1 METSKVKRRGL
12 STLFASVFFVFITS
26 SFIPGRE
33 TYPVPAGIDN
43 MLFFIQR
50 NLNANAV
57 VYESNFDEEGNLDSE
72 DPITV
77 YWMRYADDG
86 AKKDLG
92 WFEKKL
98 AYGVSTKKIN
108 DTEFEVELVAYD
120 GRKFTLKQIAKN
132 KAEVFVT
139 INGISQLVKH
149 VYLEASDG
157 GLMPSVAFIEL
168 FGEAE
173 DGTAVYEKFKP

>member
-1 METSKVKRRGL
+1 MSPMKELKHNQNIRPKTGSL
-12 STLFASVFFVFITS
+12 TALFVSVFFVLIAS

-33 TYPVPAGIDN
+33 TYPVPSGIDN

-57 VYESNFDEEGNLDSE
+57 VYESNFDVDGNLDSD

-98 AYGVSTKKIN
+98 AYGV
-108 DTEFEVELVAYD
+108 
-120 GRKFTLKQIAKN
+120 
-132 KAEVFVT
+132 
-139 INGISQLVKH
+139 
-149 VYLEASDG
+149 
-157 GLMPSVAFIEL
+157 
-168 FGEAE
+168 
-173 DGTAVYEKFKP
+173 